1 MLDELNARI
10 VISILTK
17 SNVHDKHMRGYTK
30 DIKDRSLKLRK
41 VNEIIEYIGDLLGYY
56 CYQHMQEDICY
67 FKYVDLCI
75 RTGVCGIL
83 WKIWDG
89 AFCEND

>member
-1 MLDELNARI
+1 MFTTSIWKVTQKTLKIE
-10 VISILTK
+10 VI
-17 SNVHDKHMRGYTK
+17 
-30 DIKDRSLKLRK
+30 
-41 VNEIIEYIGDLLGYY
+41 EIIEYIGDLLGYY
-56 CYQHMQEDICY
+56 CYQHIQEDICY

-75 RTGVCGIL
+75 RTGVSGIL

>member
-1 MLDELNARI
+1 MFPTSIWKVTQKTLKIE
-10 VISILTK
+10 VI
-17 SNVHDKHMRGYTK
+17 
-30 DIKDRSLKLRK
+30 
-41 VNEIIEYIGDLLGYY
+41 EIMEYIGDLLGYY
-56 CYQHMQEDICY
+56 CYQHIQEDICY

-75 RTGVCGIL
+75 RTGVSGIL